1 MALQQFT
8 NLNFEDIKS
17 SIKDYIRENSNFT
30 DMDFEGS
37 NLSVLINLL
46 AYNSYSTAYN
56 TNMVVN
62 ETFIDSA
69 TLRENVVSLARNIGY
84 VPRSRRAAIT
94 DVSYNISDLPADT
107 TVLKFEPGIIGN
119 GNVDNINYVFS
130 IPEQV
135 TGTALNG
142 EAEGIL
148 RVFQGQFLSNTF
160 IIDDSQPN
168 QRFILPNDGI
178 DTSTIRVNVRE
189 NASSTTIEE
198 YALVD
203 NILGITSTSKI
214 YLIQETTDEKY
225 EILFGDGIFG
235 KKLSNGNVVDV
246 TYIKTNGKDG
256 NGVSRLSFTGTLSDE
271 NDATISDFTAT
282 IIPNYVSENGDDIE
296 NLQSIRYYAPRLYS
310 TQHRAVT
317 ASDYEAIVPSVYPNI
332 ESISAFGGEELTP
345 PRYGQVYIAAK
356 PKNGS
361 FLSDF
366 TKKQILS
373 SLKNYSVA
381 GILPTMIDLKFLY
394 VEIDSYVYYN
404 ANFVGD
410 PENMK
415 TDVINSLTSFAS
427 GPELNKFGGRFKY
440 SKVLSLID
448 NVSTTI
454 TSNITTVRMRKDLF
468 AKINQFTQY
477 EICYENEF
485 HIGAD
490 SYNIKSTGF
499 TVSGI
504 PDTVYFSDKRIEG
517 TDKGNIFLFSLQAD
531 NTAKVLSNTFGTVD
545 YKKGEVL
552 INTANITSTVKPNN
566 IVEVQAI
573 PESNDVLGRKELY
586 LQFSVA
592 NSNFFMRED
601 SIASGAN
608 TSGTRFNIQSSYS
621 NGTKVRGDII
631 TSTSSGTLV
640 GYVNGQPYY
649 GAFHFHPNTG
659 KKMVGAVHVSTP
671 HDVIYDTLE
680 QSLGGTFSSTPI
692 DSSSTMSSTSS
703 SSSSSTSSSSSSSSS
718 SSGYGY

>member
-17 SIKDYIRENSNFT
+17 SIKDYVRENSKFT

-37 NLSVLINLL
+37 NLSILINLL

-84 VPRSRRAAIT
+84 VPRSRRAAVT
-94 DVSYNISDLPADT
+94 DVSYNISDLPSTAT
-107 TVLKFEPGIIGN
+107 TLKFEPGIIGN
-119 GNVDNINYVFS
+119 GNVDSVNYVFS

-142 EAEGIL
+142 ESSGIIK
-148 RVFQGQFLSNTF
+148 VYQGQYLSNAF
-160 IIDDSQPN
+160 VIDDSQPN

-189 NASSTTIEE
+189 NSSSTTIEE
-198 YALVD
+198 YSLVD

-214 YLIQETTDEKY
+214 YLIQETSDEKY
-225 EILFGDGIFG
+225 EVLFGDGIFG
-235 KKLSNGNVVDV
+235 NKLSNGNVIDV
-246 TYIKTNGKDG
+246 SYIKTNGKDG
-256 NGVSRLSFTGTLSDE
+256 NGVSRLTFTGTLLDQD
-271 NDATISDFTAT
+271 DALVTDFSAT
-282 IIPNYVSENGDDIE
+282 IIPSYPSENGDDIE
-296 NLQSIRYYAPRLYS
+296 NLQSVRYYAPRLYS

-345 PRYGQVYIAAK
+345 PKYGQVYIAAK

-361 FLSDF
+361 FLSEF

-394 VEIDSYVYYN
+394 VEVDSWVYYN

-415 TDVINSLTSFAS
+415 TDVVSSLTAFAS

-454 TSNITTVRMRKDLF
+454 TSNITTVRIRRDLP
-468 AKINQFTQY
+468 AQINQWTQY
-477 EICYENEF
+477 ELCFDNEF

-490 SYNIKSTGF
+490 AYNIKSTGF

-504 PDTVYFSDKRIEG
+504 SETVYFSDIRIAG
-517 TDKGNIFLFSLQAD
+517 TTKGNLFLFSLAAD
-531 NTAKVLSNTFGTVD
+531 NTATVLSSSFGTVD
-545 YKKGEVL
+545 YKKGEVV

-573 PESNDVLGRKELY
+573 PESNDVLARKELY

-592 NSNFFMRED
+592 NSNFYMRED

-608 TSGTRFNIQSSYS
+608 TSGTRFNIQSSYT
-621 NGTKVRGDII
+621 NGEKIRG
-631 TSTSSGTLV
+631 
-640 GYVNGQPYY
+640 
-649 GAFHFHPNTG
+649 
-659 KKMVGAVHVSTP
+659 
-671 HDVIYDTLE
+671 
-680 QSLGGTFSSTPI
+680 
-692 DSSSTMSSTSS
+692 
-703 SSSSSTSSSSSSSSS
+703 
-718 SSGYGY
+718 

>member
-8 NLNFEDIKS
+8 NLNFEDIKL
-17 SIKDYIRENSNFT
+17 SIKDYVRENSNFT

-37 NLSVLINLL
+37 NLSILINLL

-84 VPRSRRAAIT
+84 VPRSRRAART
-94 DVSYNISDLPADT
+94 TCSYNITDLPT
-107 TVLKFEPGIIGN
+107 TATTIKFEPGIIGN
-119 GNVDNINYVFS
+119 GNVDSINYVFS

-135 TGTALNG
+135 TGTALDG
-142 EAEGIL
+142 VADGQIE
-148 RVFQGQFLSNTF
+148 VFQGQFLSNSF
-160 IIDDSQPN
+160 VIDDSQPN

-198 YALVD
+198 FALVD

-225 EILFGDGIFG
+225 EVLFGDGIFG
-235 KKLSNGNVVDV
+235 KKLANGNVVDV

-256 NGVSRLSFTGTLSDE
+256 NGVSRLSFTGTLIDQDE
-271 NDATISDFTAT
+271 ASVSDFTT
-282 IIPNYVSENGDDIE
+282 TLIPNFVSESGDDIE

-345 PRYGQVYIAAK
+345 PKYGQVYIAAK

-361 FLSDF
+361 FLSEF

-381 GILPTMIDLKFLY
+381 GILPTMVDLKFLY
-394 VEIDSYVYYN
+394 VEIDSYIYYN

-415 TDVINSLTSFAS
+415 TDVMNSLTAFAS

-454 TSNITTVRMRKDLF
+454 TSNITTVRMRRNLL
-468 AKINQFTQY
+468 ARINQFAQY
-477 EICYENEF
+477 ELCFDNQF
-485 HIGAD
+485 HIGGE

-499 TVSGI
+499 TISGVS
-504 PDTVYFSDKRIEG
+504 DTVYFSDLRTKDATTG
-517 TDKGNIFLFSLQAD
+517 VLFLFSLEAD
-531 NTAKVLSNTFGTVD
+531 NTAKVISSSFGTVD
-545 YKKGEVL
+545 YMKGDIV
-552 INTANITSTVKPNN
+552 INTANITSTVKPND
-566 IVEVQAI
+566 IIEVQAV
-573 PESNDVLGRKELY
+573 PESNDVLARKELY

-608 TSGTRFNIQSSYS
+608 TSGTRFNIQSSYT
-621 NGTKVRGDII
+621 NGEKVRG
-631 TSTSSGTLV
+631 
-640 GYVNGQPYY
+640 
-649 GAFHFHPNTG
+649 
-659 KKMVGAVHVSTP
+659 
-671 HDVIYDTLE
+671 
-680 QSLGGTFSSTPI
+680 
-692 DSSSTMSSTSS
+692 
-703 SSSSSTSSSSSSSSS
+703 
-718 SSGYGY
+718 